1 VSQLLN
7 VHPENPQRRLVQLA
21 VDALQAGG
29 LVVYP
34 TDTTYALGCH
44 IGDKSALERIIALR
58 RLHKS
63 HQFTLACRDLSE
75 LGTYARVDNS
85 SYRLLKR
92 ATPGPFTF
100 VLKAT
105 KEVPKRLVHVKR
117 RTIGIRV
124 PDHPI
129 AMLLLEMMGEPI
141 MTTTLRI
148 PGASEPYREAQDI
161 YTDIGNRVDVVIDGG
176 PCGVEVST
184 VVDLTGPQ
192 PEVVRAGIGELD
204 AI

>member
-21 VDALQAGG
+21 VDALRAGG

-44 IGDKSALERIIALR
+44 IGDKGALERIIALR

-75 LGTYARVDNS
+75 LGIYARVDNS

-117 RTIGIRV
+117 RTIGIRL

-129 AMLLLEMMGEPI
+129 AQLLLEMMGEPI
-141 MTTTLRI
+141 MTTTCRM
-148 PGASEPYREAQDI
+148 PGASEPYRQAQDI
-161 YTDIGNRVDVVIDGG
+161 YADVGKRVDVVIDGG

-192 PEVVRAGIGELD
+192 PQVVRVGTGELD
-204 AI
+204 AM

>member
-7 VHPENPQRRLVQLA
+7 VHPDNPQRRLIQLA
-21 VDALQAGG
+21 VNALQDGG

-44 IGDKSALERIIALR
+44 IGDKSALERIVALR

-105 KEVPKRLVHVKR
+105 KEVPKRLVHMKR

-129 AMLLLEMMGEPI
+129 AQLLLEMMGEPI
-141 MTTTLRI
+141 MTTTFRM
-148 PGASEPYREAQDI
+148 PDATEPHREAAEI
-161 YTDIGNRVDVVIDGG
+161 YAEAGNRVDVVVDGG
-176 PCGVEVST
+176 PCDVEAST
-184 VVDLTGPQ
+184 VIDLTGTHPQ
-192 PEVVRAGIGELD
+192 VVRVGKGELD

>member
-1 VSQLLN
+1 MSQLLN